1 MKITVLSRAAHTP
14 AASLMA
20 LACALSIASPAV
32 AQDAGAAETQTQD
45 LQAEE
50 GEVVVTG
57 IRASLASALD
67 RKRNAGTT
75 VDSIVAEDVGRFPDR
90 NVGEALSRVSGVQL
104 QRDFGE
110 GVSVSIRGV
119 EPDLNRVEINGASAL
134 SSGGGRSGDFR
145 ELAAELIKTVDV
157 YKGYQVDLTE
167 GGVGGT
173 VSIQT
178 RRPLELSKPLLSV
191 NGSLQNVD
199 TIGKEWK
206 PVSYTHLTLPTKA

>member
-1 MKITVLSRAAHTP
+1 MNSIRMNDVSRRPGVSIA
-14 AASLMA
+14 A
-20 LACALSIASPAV
+20 LAVAMAFAVPAS
-32 AQDAGAAETQTQD
+32 AQTATEPQE
-45 LQAEE
+45 QAEVE
-50 GEVVVTG
+50 QQDGDNGGEVTVTG
-57 IRASLASALD
+57 IRASLASAAD

-157 YKGYQVDLTE
+157 YKGYQVDLT
-167 GGVGGT
+167 
-173 VSIQT
+173 
-178 RRPLELSKPLLSV
+178 LSL
-191 NGSLQNVD
+191 
-199 TIGKEWK
+199 I
-206 PVSYTHLTLPTKA
+206 HI